1 MRKRKYKY
9 KIFSGVCSLCLAS
22 ILFVGSVSAYMVDKE
37 TAENLITVG
46 ENTIEIVENFQP
58 PEGGYEP
65 GDRVTKE
72 VKVRNV
78 RSVPCYVRVYLRSN
92 KEEYAVPINKSFSNT
107 QSIMYASDVFS
118 NWWADGDGWYYY
130 LKPLE
135 VGETTTNLIDEVYM
149 NFDKHVYWFEMPDI
163 DMHVYAE
170 SVQDMGARDLLNP
183 NDFQTEEAYDLE
195 CMAYTWDKYESNKY
209 GSDLR

>member
-1 MRKRKYKY
+1 MRRRKNRY
-9 KIFSGVCSLCLAS
+9 GVFGGLCSLCLAS

-37 TAENLITVG
+37 TAENLMTIG

-58 PEGGYEP
+58 PVDGYRP

-72 VKVRNV
+72 IKVKNI

-92 KEEYAVPINKSFSNT
+92 EEEYAVPINKSFSNT

-118 NWWADGDGWYYY
+118 NWWADGYGWYYY

-149 NFDKHVYWFEMPDI
+149 VFNEFVYWFEMPNI
-163 DMHVYAE
+163 DMYVYAE
-170 SVQDMGARDLLNP
+170 SVQDMGAKDLFNP
-183 NDFQTEEAYDLE
+183 SDFQTEQEYDLE
-195 CMAYTWDKYESNKY
+195 CMTYTWDNYWSNLK
-209 GSDLR
+209 